1 MKYFFFSCPFEKCVH
16 QILTLEKWE
25 TFHLSGIY
33 YHANMF
39 FENKEKNLKIHHNFL
54 QHERV
59 LKIYVLSIFECRQI
73 CVNVLMDDCHLSN
86 ITKLKKNNTALGRS
100 HMNFSGTHML
110 PKLYF

>member
-39 FENKEKNLKIHHNFL
+39 FENKEKKF
-54 QHERV
+54 
-59 LKIYVLSIFECRQI
+59 
-73 CVNVLMDDCHLSN
+73 
-86 ITKLKKNNTALGRS
+86 KNSSQFPT
-100 HMNFSGTHML
+100 T
-110 PKLYF
+110 